1 PLAVAGPGGAT
12 RLPTFEEN
20 ERRYFEAVLAATD
33 GKLYGPDGAA
43 AIVGLPPTTL
53 RSRLVKLGLR

>member
-1 PLAVAGPGGAT
+1 VPLPN
-12 RLPTFEEN
+12 FEEN
-20 ERRYFEAVLAATD
+20 ERRYLRAVLAATD

-43 AIVGLPPTTL
+43 AIVDLPPTTL